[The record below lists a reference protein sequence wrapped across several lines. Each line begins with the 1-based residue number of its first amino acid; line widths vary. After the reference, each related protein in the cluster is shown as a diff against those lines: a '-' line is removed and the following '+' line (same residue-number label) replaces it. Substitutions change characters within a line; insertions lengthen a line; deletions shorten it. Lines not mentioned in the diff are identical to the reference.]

1 MKKISVEWWF
11 LTVGV
16 AALAIALILRFLV
29 NPGGENGD
37 SAEGLCVGFSLA
49 LFFGGLSRVRRDARR
64 GSLNDSGGDSGGDSG
79 RDSGGA

>member
-16 AALAIALILRFLV
+16 AALALALILRFLV
-29 NPGGENGD
+29 NLGGDSGD

-49 LFFGGLSRVRRDARR
+49 LFCGGLSKVRRDARG
-64 GSLNDSGGDSGGDSG
+64 GSSGKSG
-79 RDSGGA
+79 RDSHPA

>member
-16 AALAIALILRFLV
+16 AALALALVLRFLM
-29 NPGGENGD
+29 NPGGESGD

-49 LFFGGLSRVRRDARR
+49 LFFGGLSKVRRDARR
-64 GSLNDSGGDSGGDSG
+64 GPPRGSGPDSDPDSDP
-79 RDSGGA
+79 A

>member
-16 AALAIALILRFLV
+16 AALALALILRFLV
-29 NPGGENGD
+29 NLGGNNGD

-49 LFFGGLSRVRRDARR
+49 IFAGGLSKVRRDARSR
-64 GSLNDSGGDSGGDSG
+64 STPDSG